1 MDTIYPHCA
10 GLDVHKD
17 SVWCCVRHLS
27 PAEGKARQEVRVFG
41 TATRALLELSDWLAR
56 EGVTHVAMES
66 TGVYWKPVWNVL
78 EDRFVVMVVNAQ
90 HIRNVPGRKTDCK
103 DCQWIGQLL
112 QHGLLRASFVPQRGQ
127 RELRDLTRQR
137 VQLIQEKSR
146 VANRV
151 QKTLEDANVKLASVA
166 SDALGQSGRAMI
178 RALIDGDKT
187 PEQMAD
193 LAKARLRAKIPL
205 LKDALAGQ
213 VTDHHRFMLRQL
225 MDQIEHLED
234 QVEDFDQRI
243 EQVMSPLEQKAVENL
258 DQVPGIDVRAAQNI
272 VAEIGAD
279 MSRFP
284 SSGHLCSWAGM
295 CPGNHRSGGKRGKGT
310 MNQGNR
316 WLKRTLMQCA
326 WAASR
331 KKNSYFQGQY
341 RRLAARRGKK
351 RAAAAVAHS
360 QLVVAYHLLRDG
372 TEYHELGSNHF
383 DNLAQSQRT
392 APLVK
397 RLEKLG
403 YRVTLDKAA

>member
-1 MDTIYPHCA
+1 MDRQLERCC
-10 GLDVHKD
+10 GLDVHKETIAA
-17 SVWCCVRHLS
+17 CVRLGGRSGH
-27 PAEGKARQEVRVFG
+27 ATQQVQTFRT
-41 TATRALLELSDWLAR
+41 TAADLVVLHDWLAVQ
-56 EGVTHVAMES
+56 GVTHVAMES
-66 TGVYWKPVWNVL
+66 TGVYWKPVYNVL
-78 EDRFVVMVVNAQ
+78 EDRFNTMVVNAR
-90 HIRNVPGRKTDCK
+90 HIKNVPGRKTDCK
-103 DCQWIGQLL
+103 DCQWIAQLL
-112 QHGLLRASFVPQRGQ
+112 QYGLLTASFVPRRGQ

-137 VQLIQEKSR
+137 AQLIQERSR

-151 QKTLEDANVKLASVA
+151 QKTLEDANIKLASVA
-166 SDALGQSGRAMI
+166 SDALGASGRAMI

-187 PEQMAD
+187 PEQMAE
-193 LAKARLRAKIPL
+193 LARRRLREKIPQ
-205 LKDALAGQ
+205 LKEALTGT

-225 MDQIEHLED
+225 MDQIDRLER
-234 QVEDFDQRI
+234 QVEDFDRRI
-243 EQVMSPLEQKAVENL
+243 EQVMSPLEQKATENL
-258 DQVPGIDVRAAQNI
+258 DQIPGIDVRAAQTI

-279 MSRFP
+279 MSRFK

-295 CPGNHRSGGKRGKGT
+295 CPGNHRSAGKRKKGT

-331 KKNSYFQGQY
+331 TKNSYFQGQY
-341 RRLAARRGKK
+341 RRLSARRGKK
-351 RAAAAVAHS
+351 RAAAAVGHS

-372 TEYHELGSNHF
+372 TEYQDLGTNHF
-383 DNLAQSQRT
+383 DTLAESQRT